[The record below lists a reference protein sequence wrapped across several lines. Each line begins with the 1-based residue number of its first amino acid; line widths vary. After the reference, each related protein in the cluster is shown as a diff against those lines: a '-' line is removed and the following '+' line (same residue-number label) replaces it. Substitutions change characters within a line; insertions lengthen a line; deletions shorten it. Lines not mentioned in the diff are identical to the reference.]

1 MRNLIKDI
9 NSIFQNTS
17 KFHCGLQL
25 DWFHRGSWVQPE
37 IFLRHN
43 NSNTEWD
50 PFFGTQSLPKSHPS
64 GSTYWCKKSKDK
76 LLGRCTGNGGINC
89 KSQLAE
95 LFLSNRPSWWTT
107 LQIFLFFHIPGLT
120 CTSRT
125 THHRNLM
132 APPPKSP
139 PRKYKAVLR
148 ENTPPWKRTWQC
160 KHRHLKMYLLWR
172 MVICHCHISFR
183 GVLGKLLPQIDP
195 FPRSKRS
202 TLWAVASSPGVNLQC
217 VHFV

>member
-1 MRNLIKDI
+1 MKGNYYGTCIHFFAEPWLWEEGYSSIFLRGDTFLKIFLDEVLVTEWISNHALICVWGILIKDV

-17 KFHCGLQL
+17 KLNCGLQL

-76 LLGRCTGNGGINC
+76 LLGRCTGNGGRNC
-89 KSQLAE
+89 KSQRAE
-95 LFLSNRPSWWTT
+95 FLLSNRPSWWTT
-107 LQIFLFFHIPGLT
+107 LQIFYFFHIPGDAGVLT

-125 THHRNLM
+125 THHSNLM

-139 PRKYKAVLR
+139 
-148 ENTPPWKRTWQC
+148 
-160 KHRHLKMYLLWR
+160 
-172 MVICHCHISFR
+172 
-183 GVLGKLLPQIDP
+183 LPGNIRP
-195 FPRSKRS
+195 Y
-202 TLWAVASSPGVNLQC
+202 
-217 VHFV
+217 

>member
-1 MRNLIKDI
+1 MRNLIEDI
-9 NSIFQNTS
+9 NSIFQNAS

-89 KSQLAE
+89 SPL
-95 LFLSNRPSWWTT
+95 NWPN
-107 LQIFLFFHIPGLT
+107 FFWATDRVGGL
-120 CTSRT
+120 
-125 THHRNLM
+125 
-132 APPPKSP
+132 PPKSP
-139 PRKYKAVLR
+139 PRKYKTVLR

-202 TLWAVASSPGVNLQC
+202 THTEQWPVRPGNLQC